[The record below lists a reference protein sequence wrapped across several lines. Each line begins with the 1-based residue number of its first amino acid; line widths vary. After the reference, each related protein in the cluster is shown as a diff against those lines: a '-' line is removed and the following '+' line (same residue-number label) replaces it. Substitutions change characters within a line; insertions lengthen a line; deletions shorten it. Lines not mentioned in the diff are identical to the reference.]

1 MTTMRAGLRSNLRAR
16 MRCASRALRNM
27 EQAQPRASRGCLCS
41 SFPLGGIADMIRCLP
56 PKAPTLARTSSSA
69 AGNCENTRLF
79 SSGAALLSSS
89 RRRSRA
95 STFVHHAPSTCSVY
109 VYNKRASSVVV
120 GSWGRHQGELSGLLF
135 GARGML
141 VHAHKHTRPPAHPPA
156 CHTHACTHPRTI
168 HILISSP
175 QRVCRLP
182 TLTWTTCL
190 PSGGSS
196 SGLWRPLA
204 AVPRFAITRNTWA
217 RARVRATPAPLV
229 KSRKRWWSSACVAW
243 GARVRMC
250 ARAPEPAAR
259 GAQHLGRTHRKTR
272 T

>member
-79 SSGAALLSSS
+79 SSGAALWSSS

-120 GSWGRHQGELSGLLF
+120 GSETLERVERFALWHAQHA
-135 GARGML
+135 GAC
-141 VHAHKHTRPPAHPPA
+141 TQAHPPA
-156 CHTHACTHPRTI
+156 RPPAGLPHARRHAPAHHTHPHFQ
-168 HILISSP
+168 SP
-175 QRVCRLP
+175 
-182 TLTWTTCL
+182 TCL
-190 PSGGSS
+190 PATHLDVDHLLALWGVELRVVAPARGG
-196 SGLWRPLA
+196 A
-204 AVPRFAITRNTWA
+204 ALCHHTEHLGAGAGEGDASPTGKEPEALVEQCMCGMGSACA
-217 RARVRATPAPLV
+217 HVRACPRAGCSWSTAPG
-229 KSRKRWWSSACVAW
+229 S
-243 GARVRMC
+243 
-250 ARAPEPAAR
+250 
-259 GAQHLGRTHRKTR
+259 HT
-272 T
+272 